1 MQANRY
7 DRAAEAPILNT
18 YVPINFG
25 ELYRIGKEQADT
37 VRKASEEMSS
47 ALQKFGEFSSIS
59 DVDVQDYRDSTIGVL
74 QGLINEAAA
83 NPDIMKDASFRSR
96 FYTGLNSIDYLHLAN
111 LRKSAENMDTR
122 EKAKAALRAQGLYA
136 DWFDDPRYSDL
147 RNWSTRDS
155 GIMTNISPDK
165 YRNMEELGREYVK
178 DLKPTFYKGKAP
190 NSGATMPFTNWM
202 AISRAD
208 VRRSLSDHA
217 DDILST
223 TAGQRHFD
231 RFSKMYKNV
240 NPYAS
245 FSEIRESFID
255 ALTTEQSDKLIET
268 PVIDQAS
275 LALTLKQRELD
286 AKNKGKQGDQGLP
299 FLYPT
304 DLNVLQADA
313 MRRKAE
319 STKLANPEIGKI
331 IKADNLVDA
340 QKIKSIYGEF
350 AQNPITAN
358 MINAQ
363 LKILLQ
369 NGAISEQDIQNGN
382 IGLELLQTMITN
394 SSQLLDENDPLRIKY
409 NQINEGIIKNA
420 KTHNELMSTEMAYST
435 LRSYLNIN
443 DSSENPLNNLFNKI
457 SSSGLRGVDAAVR
470 STMGDLKINK
480 PDQDLILSAVFG
492 VDKDNKI
499 TTQTADFD
507 AAKSSFDYLYY
518 NYPKF
523 RSDADEAART
533 QNYSKRGLDKNLTL
547 IGTTDPSWLSWE
559 NEAFSIRNNTASGK
573 YGNLEIVALNGY
585 TPVQGTDP
593 YEYAFQVTVKVPVDK
608 INETSPWWS
617 DYDLPEIYN
626 DEGLSGDTQFITKTN
641 EKGKTVGKDVD
652 YVEVPIVINKTV
664 PPATKFRLDAY
675 YREQINASTELNKAN
690 EQQTAIQSPQTTTWI
705 NLR

>member
-1 MQANRY
+1 MRSNRY
-7 DRAAEAPILNT
+7 DRAAEAPIINT

-59 DVDVQDYRDSTIGVL
+59 DVDVQDYRNSTIGVL
-74 QGLINEAAA
+74 QDLINEAAT
-83 NPDIMKDASFRSR
+83 NPDAMKDASFRSR
-96 FYTGLNSIDYLHLAN
+96 FYTGLNSIDYIHLAN

-165 YRNMEELGREYVK
+165 YRDMEELGREYVK

-255 ALTTEQSDKLIET
+255 ALTTEQSDKMIET
-268 PVIDQAS
+268 PILDQAS
-275 LALTLKQRELD
+275 LSLTLKQKELD
-286 AKNKGKQGDQGLP
+286 AKKAGKSSNEGLP

-304 DLNVLQADA
+304 DLNILQADA
-313 MRRKAE
+313 IRRKAE
-319 STKLANPEIGKI
+319 STKLANPEINKI
-331 IKADNLVDA
+331 IKADNVMDA
-340 QKIKSIYGEF
+340 QRIKSIYGEF
-350 AQNPITAN
+350 AQNPVTAN
-358 MINAQ
+358 IINAQ

-382 IGLELLQTMITN
+382 IGLELLQTMMTN
-394 SSQLLDENDPLRIKY
+394 SSQLLDKNDPLRIKY
-409 NQINEGIIKNA
+409 DQVNKSIMDNTVK
-420 KTHNELMSTEMAYST
+420 HNNLLSTEMAYST
-435 LRSYLNIN
+435 LRSYLDIK
-443 DSSENPLNNLFNKI
+443 DPSENPLNNLFNKI

-470 STMGDLKINK
+470 ATMGDLKINK

-492 VDKDNKI
+492 VNKDNKI

-507 AAKSSFDYLYY
+507 SAKSSFDYLYH
-518 NYPKF
+518 NYPNF
-523 RSDADEAART
+523 RLDADEAAKS
-533 QNYSKRGLDKNLTL
+533 QNYSKKGVDKNLTL
-547 IGTTDPSWLSWE
+547 VGTTDPSWLSWE
-559 NEAFSIRNNTASGK
+559 NETFSIRNNTASGK
-573 YGNLEIVALNGY
+573 YGNLEIVALNSY

-593 YEYAFQVTVKVPVDK
+593 YEYAFQVTVKVPTDK

-626 DEGLSGDTQFITKTN
+626 DEGLQGDTEFVTKTN
-641 EKGKTVGKDVD
+641 EKGKTVGKDVE

-664 PPATKFRLDAY
+664 PPATKNRLDAY

-690 EQQTAIQSPQTTTWI
+690 EQQTAIQSPQTTRWI